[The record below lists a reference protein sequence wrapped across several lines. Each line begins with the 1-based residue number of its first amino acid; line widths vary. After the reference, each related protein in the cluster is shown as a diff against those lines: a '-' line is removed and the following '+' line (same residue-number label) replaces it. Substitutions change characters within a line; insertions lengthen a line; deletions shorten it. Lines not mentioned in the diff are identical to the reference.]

1 MLRTRPRTEVRPFRT
16 SSRRRIAKC
25 RAAFARTRPTAAS
38 GALFPEIICLP
49 LVATKTTGASLSRRL
64 SQGVHFP
71 PVRARD
77 DLRRRGVPA
86 KTGQPRDEATG
97 GRQSL
102 HEALAPRRRQN
113 QRRVAVGYEE
123 DEQLRRLRLADIPA
137 NRVRELGILVE
148 RIAWLEGVQLPSL
161 HLHLDR
167 AFEHVDERV
176 SGVTVYRVDVS
187 RREFH
192 RNQHTVLARRVGKR
206 LAHQWR
212 HLRTGISCVRME
224 VGGSKESGG

>member
-97 GRQSL
+97 GRQVQECHSWDIL
-102 HEALAPRRRQN
+102 KLYRR
-113 QRRVAVGYEE
+113 AG
-123 DEQLRRLRLADIPA
+123 
-137 NRVRELGILVE
+137 G
-148 RIAWLEGVQLPSL
+148 
-161 HLHLDR
+161 
-167 AFEHVDERV
+167 
-176 SGVTVYRVDVS
+176 
-187 RREFH
+187 
-192 RNQHTVLARRVGKR
+192 
-206 LAHQWR
+206 
-212 HLRTGISCVRME
+212 RTS
-224 VGGSKESGG
+224 